1 MAVVGGSD
9 LGLLCGLLHG
19 LVLGLR
25 FGHSVCRSWLASD
38 VVVDGFGCCGFL
50 WLLGAILTV
59 AVVLWWLV
67 VDLGAFCCFWVVV
80 VDLMLLGFGGCC

>member
-1 MAVVGGSD
+1 MAVVSGSD

-19 LVLGLR
+19 VVLGLR

-59 AVVLWWLV
+59 WQWFLGGWWLV

-80 VDLMLLGFGGCC
+80 EL

>member
-1 MAVVGGSD
+1 MAVVSGSD

-59 AVVLWWLV
+59 GQWFFGGWWWIWVRFVVSGWWL
-67 VDLGAFCCFWVVV
+67 LI
-80 VDLMLLGFGGCC
+80 